1 MVIVVFY
8 YCHNKSPQIYQPKT
22 TSVHYLTVPGG
33 QNLNSLLSV
42 CQGRNQDGSQGSE
55 VRVLTDGRHFFF
67 TLSMWL
73 FAFSSW
79 HEPIKSFSGFESVC
93 LAYLCFKGAW
103 DFIGSTWIIH
113 DTLLILESI
122 V

>member
-33 QNLNSLLSV
+33 QNLNSLLRV

-55 VRVLTDGRHFFF
+55 ARVLTDGWHFFF

-73 FAFSSW
+73 FTFSSW
-79 HEPIKSFSGFESVC
+79 QELMKSFSGFESA
-93 LAYLCFKGAW
+93 LFTSALMAHG
-103 DFIGSTWIIH
+103 I
-113 DTLLILESI
+113 LLDPPE
-122 V
+122 